1 MNNEAITKSM
11 KSRNKRKQK
20 QLIKKSQELVKQS
33 KLKSNS
39 QSQLESSSQSDFK
52 SNSSLENT
60 SNESEATNDRLSEPV
75 EEEEMIYFYVDP
87 TTGEIQT
94 ISMEQDVRHIFSFY
108 DLIFTVILLVFVA

>member
-1 MNNEAITKSM
+1 M

-60 SNESEATNDRLSEPV
+60 SNESEATNDRLSDPV
-75 EEEEMIYFYVDP
+75 EEEMIYFYVDP